1 MAYAQGDLILKD
13 HYNTFSTGTASG
25 TADHNVANI
34 NTVWGVGNGNKGY
47 GQSTVLTP
55 VTSGAV
61 VTATQWSTLIARLNT
76 ILTHQAGAGSGVTSP
91 VSGDL
96 IAYLSTLSGK
106 VTDAYNNRLNFN
118 SLRGS
123 ASTTNYT
130 ALWTSATP
138 TTFQQVRTVT
148 FVDADAARYFFNAG
162 GRIGIS
168 LSVPAGGTDNT
179 KESSWLALTGTGI
192 GTLSLD
198 ALTSVRSGTGF
209 TLTTNGSAVGFWDLT
224 GTDQTLIKLT
234 DTVAAYNTNFVEV
247 LCKVTGTAGVNG
259 GLGTTITF
267 TINYNDAATDSTG
280 SGNFFDDISMTMRAA
295 VTVTP
300 PETVNLTSTWGTPTP
315 AATVN

>member
-13 HYNTFSTGTASG
+13 HYNTFATGTASG

-47 GQSTVLTP
+47 GQSTELSAVST
-55 VTSGAV
+55 GGV
-61 VTATQWSTLIARLNT
+61 VTATQWSTLISRLNS

-91 VSGDL
+91 VAGDL

-118 SLRGS
+118 STRGTP
-123 ASTTNYT
+123 STTNYDAT
-130 ALWTSATP
+130 WTSAAP

-148 FVDADAARYFFNAG
+148 FASSDQARYFFNAG

-179 KESSWLALTGTGI
+179 KETSWSALLGTGI
-192 GTLSLD
+192 ATLNFD
-198 ALTSVRSGTGF
+198 ALTSGRTGSGF
-209 TLTTNGSAVGFWDLT
+209 TLTTDGSAIGFWDLT
-224 GTDQTLIKLT
+224 DADQTLIKLT
-234 DTVAAYNTNFVEV
+234 DTVAAYNTNYVEV
-247 LCKVTGTAGVNG
+247 LCKATGTIGSNG
-259 GLGTTITF
+259 GKGTTLTF
-267 TINYNDAATDSTG
+267 TINYNDAATDSSG
-280 SGNFFDDISMTMRAA
+280 SGLWYDDISMTMRAA
-295 VTVTP
+295 VTITP
-300 PETVNLTSTWGTPTP
+300 PESTNISNTWGTVTP